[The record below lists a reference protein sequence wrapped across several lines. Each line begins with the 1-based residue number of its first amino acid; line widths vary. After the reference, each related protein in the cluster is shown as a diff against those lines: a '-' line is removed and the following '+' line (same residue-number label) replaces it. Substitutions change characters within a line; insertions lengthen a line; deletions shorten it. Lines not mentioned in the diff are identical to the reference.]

1 MNIKAVVRYI
11 GMALL
16 FNALFM
22 FLSVLVS
29 VLNDFDSAFSPLL
42 LSAVITAMV
51 GGFPLIFVR
60 KSENLNTAEGFL
72 VTALAWV
79 LCCVFD
85 MLPYVLWGGVFSLS
99 NAWYE
104 SVSGLTT
111 TGGTILADVESL
123 PKSLIFWRSSTHF
136 IGGIGVVVFVL
147 LVLPTVSSFGLKISK
162 MQISSLSMDNYR
174 YKSRDTVKVIMLTY
188 FGITLLSFVFLLL
201 AGMNAFDAVNHAMS
215 IVSTGGFS
223 TKNLSIMH
231 YDSFPIELVCN
242 VFMFISALHFGLIY
256 AFFVD
261 RSTKLFRSPVTI
273 YYTGYVIVASLFVA
287 LSLKFGEDPVPWGKA
302 LRDSFFQ
309 VISLSSTTGF
319 ATADTSRWPL
329 FAILILVFTTLQGA
343 CSGSTAGGI
352 KTDRILIFFKAIKA
366 QIVKQLH
373 PQAVVRVKSGNSIID
388 ESTVSSVALF
398 IVLYLL
404 IVFVIGLML
413 SLTGLDFVD
422 SMSASMAAMSNCG
435 PGFGNCNSLANYDF
449 FTPFGKFLLGV
460 EMLLGR
466 LEIYGFLVLLIL
478 RKR

>member
-1 MNIKAVVRYI
+1 MD
-11 GMALL
+11 GC
-16 FNALFM
+16 
-22 FLSVLVS
+22 
-29 VLNDFDSAFSPLL
+29 PLR
-42 LSAVITAMV
+42 V
-51 GGFPLIFVR
+51 
-60 KSENLNTAEGFL
+60 
-72 VTALAWV
+72 
-79 LCCVFD
+79 D
-85 MLPYVLWGGVFSLS
+85 
-99 NAWYE
+99 
-104 SVSGLTT
+104 
-111 TGGTILADVESL
+111 
-123 PKSLIFWRSSTHF
+123 
-136 IGGIGVVVFVL
+136 
-147 LVLPTVSSFGLKISK
+147 
-162 MQISSLSMDNYR
+162 
-174 YKSRDTVKVIMLTY
+174 
-188 FGITLLSFVFLLL
+188 
-201 AGMNAFDAVNHAMS
+201 
-215 IVSTGGFS
+215 
-223 TKNLSIMH
+223 
-231 YDSFPIELVCN
+231 
-242 VFMFISALHFGLIY
+242 ISALHFGLIY

-287 LSLKFGEDPVPWGKA
+287 FSLKFGEDPVPWGKA

-319 ATADTSRWPL
+319 ATADTSHWPL